1 MLPNVCCLN
10 RNCPNKLGLL
20 VTILQFSKGDPQ
32 SECNIPEIRFFSFFP
47 VLYRKISRQ
56 SFEVD
61 NAYNLML
68 FSFEKLMYLGYAC
81 LLLKRE

>member
-32 SECNIPEIRFFSFFP
+32 SECNIPEIRFLYFFE
-47 VLYRKISRQ
+47 YYI
-56 SFEVD
+56 
-61 NAYNLML
+61 
-68 FSFEKLMYLGYAC
+68 
-81 LLLKRE
+81 LK

>member
-20 VTILQFSKGDPQ
+20 VTVLQSSKGDPQ
-32 SECNIPEIRFFSFFP
+32 IECNIPEIRFFSFFR

-68 FSFEKLMYLGYAC
+68 YSFEKLM
-81 LLLKRE
+81 